1 MISGYIPGKKILED
15 TMTTQRPTRPLV
27 YDYSDLRMRL
37 PVRRADDA
45 LVDDTGM
52 PNPLPHL
59 RIW

>member
-1 MISGYIPGKKILED
+1 MAAHKPV
-15 TMTTQRPTRPLV
+15 RPLV
-27 YDYSDLRMRL
+27 YDYTDLRLRL

-45 LVDDTGM
+45 LADDLGM

>member
-1 MISGYIPGKKILED
+1 MA
-15 TMTTQRPTRPLV
+15 TQRPTRPLV
-27 YDYSDLRMRL
+27 YDYSDLRLRL

-45 LVDDTGM
+45 LVNDTGM